1 MPSATIDVINL
12 ALMEHPVIDSLLVNQ
27 RLVCPSLQAE
37 TTLAGHISGRSTVY
51 WRHIQLRRPGTVSKP
66 LISFVEKKDFRWRKR
81 ATVGKSEYKFRW
93 SGETRQ

>member
-51 WRHIQLRRPGTVSKP
+51 WRHIQLSAPAPSRRCRP
-66 LISFVEKKDFRWRKR
+66 E
-81 ATVGKSEYKFRW
+81 
-93 SGETRQ
+93 SGWKLKVA